1 MVLIWNEQSVWL
13 NPSFLTDSLQMD
25 YPSETSLCTAAPS
38 PPKKSEK
45 GCLWER
51 ERLYTGQ
58 FQTDKPLISSC
69 CVKTANN
76 KIPVSSVLIIAKDCT
91 ERLPAVALSIGLIIP
106 QLMRFGS
113 RGQGEC
119 FFSDTPPKCLDRDC
133 LGRRRT
139 GTRHGSVY
147 RSVIEKQGIVV
158 SRQRV
163 LQTMTSLR
171 VVSLVFRGHGEN

>member
-1 MVLIWNEQSVWL
+1 
-13 NPSFLTDSLQMD
+13 MD

-113 RGQGEC
+113 RGPSE
-119 FFSDTPPKCLDRDC
+119 FFSQIRHRNALTEIAWEDAVQG
-133 LGRRRT
+133 LG
-139 GTRHGSVY
+139 HNVY

-158 SRQRV
+158 YRQRV
-163 LQTMTSLR
+163 LQTVTSLG
-171 VVSLVFRGHGEN
+171 VLSLVFRRRQRPPENRKF